1 MIKTTSLL
9 RTIHTLFDPDA
20 QTDGEF
26 WASHIQAG
34 SSPSLKLFTHNITA
48 NQLRQLIQVA
58 PAGQEGQE
66 AWLDSELLD
75 TIIGLFLIAKGSN
88 LTVDEACLHHTVSTH
103 HDAQI
108 RVFGC
113 DFSKWICMHDI
124 TTRKLKR
131 RFKDHVIA
139 TDERWWCPAHI
150 ASQPTSTHQGLG
162 CHYVVI
168 KPSLDL
174 RQVTSSDSLRDNGS
188 FTETI
193 QWLARKFSQ
202 IPNLLLDPS
211 RMQSARPWRFPF
223 SQELHHM
230 EQINSSDCAI
240 HLIADLAQTLFGI
253 AHSARTVQR
262 LRQNLPILLVAFY
275 LTHGNLKNNAL
286 HHQLQLEII
295 SQ

>member
-1 MIKTTSLL
+1 MN
-9 RTIHTLFDPDA
+9 
-20 QTDGEF
+20 DGG
-26 WASHIQAG
+26 ALPI
-34 SSPSLKLFTHNITA
+34 SP
-48 NQLRQLIQVA
+48 
-58 PAGQEGQE
+58 
-66 AWLDSELLD
+66 
-75 TIIGLFLIAKGSN
+75 
-88 LTVDEACLHHTVSTH
+88 VS
-103 HDAQI
+103 
-108 RVFGC
+108 RV
-113 DFSKWICMHDI
+113 
-124 TTRKLKR
+124 
-131 RFKDHVIA
+131 
-139 TDERWWCPAHI
+139 P
-150 ASQPTSTHQGLG
+150 PTSTHQGLG

-193 QWLARKFSQ
+193 QWLAHKFSQ
-202 IPNLLLDPS
+202 LPNLLLDPS